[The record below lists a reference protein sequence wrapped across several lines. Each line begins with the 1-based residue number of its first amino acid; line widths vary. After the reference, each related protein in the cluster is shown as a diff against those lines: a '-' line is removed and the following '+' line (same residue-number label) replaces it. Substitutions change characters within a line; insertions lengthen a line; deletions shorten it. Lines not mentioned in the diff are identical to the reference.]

1 MERNSDV
8 RRRDNNRERSFALD
22 KRVII
27 FLRHYVHDR
36 IRFVW
41 SDVLE
46 RAIGIVSDEMLPA
59 RRDFFLGKFHR
70 GMRFDT

>member
-1 MERNSDV
+1 MERDV

-27 FLRHYVHDR
+27 FLRHYVHDS

-59 RRDFFLGKFHR
+59 RRDFLGKFHR